1 MIIKPNQIWELR
13 HRGAEFPLKNYS
25 FNFNWINEG
34 TIFVVSGVCFF
45 RLSFFMY
52 SLYPLGTAFLLD
64 TSIIL
69 GTEVMRKNLSPRLSV
84 VDSIMEE
91 IYELKVTEIKI

>member
-1 MIIKPNQIWELR
+1 
-13 HRGAEFPLKNYS
+13 
-25 FNFNWINEG
+25 
-34 TIFVVSGVCFF
+34 
-45 RLSFFMY
+45 MY